1 MEINSHKTPPLRTR
15 LAPTPSGLLHP
26 GNGLSF
32 ILTWAIARAQGGTI
46 LLRIDD
52 LDQARCRE
60 AYVEDIFRT
69 IDWLGIDY
77 DEGPTGVADFQAN
90 WSQHLRLDHYQ
101 QALEELRS
109 SGQLFACACSRKAIR
124 ALAPDGPYPGTCQ
137 QKSLPFDQPNVAW
150 RIFPP
155 PTAAAVQLRIWQ
167 QGLTR
172 VTIDQPDAWV
182 LRQKDGFPAY
192 QIASLIDDTHYKIN
206 FIVRGADLWDS
217 TLVQCYLAQLLDH
230 TTFSDAVFYHHP
242 LLLDEKGNK
251 LSKSQGADALQSWR
265 KAGQSAAVLYRL
277 AGQHLGLPHPVLDA
291 QALVQ
296 ALQSINKK

>member
-217 TLVQCYLAQLLDH
+217 TLAQCYLAQLLGN
-230 TTFSDAVFYHHP
+230 TTFPDTTFYHHP

-251 LSKSQGADALQSWR
+251 LSKSQGAAALESWQ
-265 KAGQSAAVLYRL
+265 KAGQSPAALYRL
-277 AGQHLGLPHPVLDA
+277 ASQHLGLPDPVQDGP
-291 QALVQ
+291 ALVQ
-296 ALQSINKK
+296 ALRNKK

>member
-1 MEINSHKTPPLRTR
+1 METKHHQTPLLRTR

-52 LDQARCRE
+52 LDKVRCRE
-60 AYVEDIFRT
+60 DYVADIFRT

-90 WSQHLRLDHYQ
+90 WSQHLRLATYH
-101 QALEELRS
+101 QALDQLRS
-109 SGQLFACACSRKAIR
+109 AGQLFACDCSRKAIR
-124 ALAPDGPYPGTCQ
+124 ALAPDGRYPGTCQ
-137 QKSLPFDQPNVAW
+137 HKSLSFSQPDVAW
-150 RIFPP
+150 RVFPP
-155 PTAAAVQLRIWQ
+155 APGTAVHLQTWQ
-167 QGLTR
+167 QGATR
-172 VTIDQPDAWV
+172 VTPDHPDAWV

-192 QIASLIDDTHYKIN
+192 QIASLVDDTHYQIN

-217 TLVQCYLAQLLDH
+217 TLAQYYLAQLLQNKTFPD
-230 TTFSDAVFYHHP
+230 TTFYHHP
-242 LLLDEKGNK
+242 LLLDEKGHK
-251 LSKSQGADALQSWR
+251 LSKSQGAGALQAWR
-265 KAGQSAAVLYRL
+265 KAGRSAADLYVLASR
-277 AGQHLGLPHPVLDA
+277 QLGLPDPVRDG

-296 ALQSINKK
+296 ALRSVK